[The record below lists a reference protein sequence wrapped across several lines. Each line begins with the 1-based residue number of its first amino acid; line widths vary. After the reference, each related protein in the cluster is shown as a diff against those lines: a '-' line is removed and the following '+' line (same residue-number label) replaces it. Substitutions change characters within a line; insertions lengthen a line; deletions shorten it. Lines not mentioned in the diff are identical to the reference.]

1 MKRLHARDHELVIPT
16 SFGHLCGVACA
27 TRTGR
32 RNIPADRANQDRKGL
47 RMVVSLSRRGDVEP
61 FHAMDVLAE
70 ANRLK
75 ARGVPVISMAV
86 GQPSDPAPA
95 RVLEAAAKALESG
108 QIGYT
113 DALGLA
119 PLRTAI
125 ATHYAD
131 HYGLDIAPGRIAVT
145 TGSSAAF
152 NLAFLAMFDPGDR
165 VAIAAPG
172 YPAYRNIMAALGIDV
187 VEIELGSDAYL
198 HAGHIEAAHRVKP
211 LKGVLFASPAN
222 PTGAVIPATELKLL
236 VETAEKLG
244 IGVISDEIYHRL
256 AYAAPDATALAYGN
270 GVTVINSF
278 SKYYCMTGWRIG
290 WMVLSEPL
298 VRQVERIAQ
307 SLYISPP
314 ELSQIAAIEAF
325 KATQELDAVKARY
338 AWNRELLMKRLPEL
352 GFPLAAPMDG
362 AFYAFCDVTR
372 HTNDSMAFARKM
384 LAEAHVAA
392 TPGRDF
398 DPLAGHR
405 TMRFSYAGSH
415 DEMVEAM
422 ARIENWLK

>member
-1 MKRLHARDHELVIPT
+1 
-16 SFGHLCGVACA
+16 
-27 TRTGR
+27 
-32 RNIPADRANQDRKGL
+32 
-47 RMVVSLSRRGDVEP
+47 
-61 FHAMDVLAE
+61 MDVLAE

-75 ARGVPVISMAV
+75 AKGIQVVSMAV

-95 RVLEAAAKALESG
+95 RVRDAAARALAVG
-108 QIGYT
+108 RIGYT
-113 DALGLA
+113 DTLGLPA
-119 PLRTAI
+119 LREAI
-125 ATHYAD
+125 AHHYAD
-131 HYGLDIAPGRIAVT
+131 HYGVEVSPERVAVT

-172 YPAYRNIMAALGIDV
+172 YPAYRNIMAALGIEV
-187 VEIELGSDAYL
+187 VEIELGTAAYL
-198 HAGHIEAAHRVKP
+198 DSAHLRAAHAEKP

-222 PTGAVIPATELKLL
+222 PTGAVIPEVELAAL
-236 VETAEKLG
+236 VGTAEELG
-244 IGVISDEIYHRL
+244 ITVISDEIYHRL
-256 AYAAPDATALAYGN
+256 AYGAPDVTALGMGS

-290 WMVLSEPL
+290 WMVLPDEL
-298 VRQVERIAQ
+298 VRPVERIAQ

-314 ELSQIAAIEAF
+314 ELSQVAAIEAF
-325 KATQELDAVKARY
+325 KATSELEVVKARY

-352 GFPLAAPMDG
+352 GLPLAAPMDG

-372 HTNDSMAFARKM
+372 HTNDSMEFARRM

-405 TMRFSYAGSH
+405 SMRFSYAGSH
-415 DEMVEAM
+415 EDMVEAL
-422 ARIENWLK
+422 ARIERWLK